1 MNPRPPKVR
10 SIALYRDVEA
20 TLNAISDLGKFP
32 AEVRCSSP
40 EAAIRWRQRAHT
52 TRRIMQEQ
60 EEARIGL
67 PAGTGSSMYD
77 ALIFSLSGSAVVVTL
92 RDTSVKLV
100 VDGKVIP
107 VTQNDELEALI
118 NEPGNAID

>member
-1 MNPRPPKVR
+1 MTPRTPKVR

-20 TLNAISDLGKFP
+20 TLDTVVALGKFP
-32 AEVRCSSP
+32 AEVRCPSP

-52 TRRIMQEQ
+52 TRRILQEQ

-67 PAGTGSSMYD
+67 PSGTGSSMYD
-77 ALIFSLSGSAVVVTL
+77 SLVFSLSESSVWIAL
-92 RDTSVKLV
+92 RETNVKVL
-100 VDGKVIP
+100 VDGKVIS
-107 VTQNDELEALI
+107 VEQNDELEALI